1 MGKMTGHPIVRM
13 RHEVLV
19 PSLCCIWSSPLIEWA
34 NPNKTD
40 GQKATNKCS
49 TLCGAKDKN
58 RMLHAVWGWRTA
70 VAFIGIGCLIWANNL
85 SYCPMSNKKWAHE
98 YHHMHTCCFYVS
110 KPDPIESHK
119 SQPSQRNKWILAKSF
134 HCVAHFITRTV
145 FFFIAISR
153 TIGSL
158 NGQKIV
164 EIWVVLTSGSLPICV
179 VAVMW
184 RLDCTVDLDPMAL
197 ASEN

>member
-58 RMLHAVWGWRTA
+58 RMLHAVWRWRIA

-145 FFFIAISR
+145 FFFSNLKDNWVFEWTKDCGDLSSTDQWIFAYMCCCCHVKTGLYR
-153 TIGSL
+153 GSWS
-158 NGQKIV
+158 NG
-164 EIWVVLTSGSLPICV
+164 LS
-179 VAVMW
+179 
-184 RLDCTVDLDPMAL
+184 
-197 ASEN
+197 